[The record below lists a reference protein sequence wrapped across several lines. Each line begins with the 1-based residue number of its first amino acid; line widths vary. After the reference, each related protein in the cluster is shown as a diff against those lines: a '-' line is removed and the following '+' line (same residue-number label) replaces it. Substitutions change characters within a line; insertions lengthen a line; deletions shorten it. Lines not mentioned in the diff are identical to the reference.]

1 MGELMSIWN
10 YAILSICVLGL
21 ASGQILFKLS
31 AHRMRSDLAFWD
43 LLRAPEFIGALVIY
57 GFATIGWV
65 SQLRT
70 VNLSVAYP
78 FMSLSFVVVPAASTI
93 LLHESI
99 GPRYWLGVALIVA
112 GLAVGGGSR

>member
-1 MGELMSIWN
+1 MTIRN
-10 YAILSICVLGL
+10 YAIIIVCVLAI

-31 AHRMRSDLAFWD
+31 AQKMRSDLALLD
-43 LLRAPEFIGALVIY
+43 LLTAPEFIAALVIY
-57 GFATIGWV
+57 GLATIGWV

-78 FMSLSFVVVPAASTI
+78 LMSLSFVVVPAASAI
-93 LLHESI
+93 LLREPI

-112 GLAVGGGSR
+112 GLAVGGGNR

>member
-1 MGELMSIWN
+1 MDEPMSIRN
-10 YAILSICVLGL
+10 YAILIVCVLAI

-31 AHRMRSDLAFWD
+31 AERMRSDLAVWD
-43 LLRAPEFIGALVIY
+43 LLRTPAFIGALVIY
-57 GFATIGWV
+57 GLATIGWV

-78 FMSLSFVVVPAASTI
+78 FMSLSFVVVPAASAI
-93 LLHESI
+93 LLREPI

-112 GLAVGGGSR
+112 GLAVGGGR